1 MSWLETQMALPI
13 LGKPEPPTNGRLVLT
28 QVFSVSSAVVQRY
41 LDHVLEAALTPDS
54 PNQSAAVDVLSFTIK
69 QGLAHPLQSFPV
81 IIALETSPVTD
92 LSRRATALHTILQGK
107 HASLLN
113 TRYIISA
120 RASFDYQKKAAGGL
134 VQGYRVD
141 QAPVALLQRWY
152 SLVREKRT
160 SRQEFLR
167 ALVKVFQDN
176 PSFQSSQVGS
186 GMILCLCVLVDWYDR
201 MMSTL
206 LVTWLR
212 TSRPLITRPMRR
224 LSRSSS
230 ASLQS
235 CLRLVCSCLKWF
247 RHRIY
252 YVSFMSHHNLLR
264 QNPHHEQLRPS
275 LKSYVLFCSLR

>member
-1 MSWLETQMALPI
+1 
-13 LGKPEPPTNGRLVLT
+13 
-28 QVFSVSSAVVQRY
+28 VSSAIVQRY

-92 LSRRATALHTILQGK
+92 LSRRAAALHAMLQGK

-113 TRYIISA
+113 TRYIVSA
-120 RASFDYQKKAAGGL
+120 RASFDYQKKIAAGL
-134 VQGYRVD
+134 AQGYRVD
-141 QAPVALLQRWY
+141 HAPVALLQGWY

-176 PSFQSSQVGS
+176 QSYKSSQVGS
-186 GMILCLCVLVDWYDR
+186 DMILCLNVLVDWYDR

-212 TSRPLITRPMRR
+212 TLHALITRLMRR
-224 LSRSSS
+224 LSLSSS
-230 ASLQS
+230 ASLRFYQQ
-235 CLRLVCSCLKWF
+235 LVCSCLKWS

-252 YVSFMSHHNLLR
+252 CASFMSHCILLC
-264 QNPHHEQLRPS
+264 QNPPRDHLRS
-275 LKSYVLFCSLR
+275 TCKLYVVFDTEIYLC